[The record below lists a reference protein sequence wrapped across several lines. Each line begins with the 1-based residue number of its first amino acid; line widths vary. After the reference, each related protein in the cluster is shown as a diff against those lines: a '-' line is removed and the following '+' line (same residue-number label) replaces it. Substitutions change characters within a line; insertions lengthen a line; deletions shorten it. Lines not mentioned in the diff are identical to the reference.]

1 MRKLTISALL
11 VAAIGLPVA
20 AQEAARTS
28 FELPGEGLHPEGIAY
43 DSESDS
49 LFVSGAGTGE
59 ILRIDRDTGEVTA
72 FVEASGVPFSVLGLE
87 VAEGQLWVAGAS
99 TGEVRAY
106 SLEDG
111 SQTFVATTGE
121 GGLLNDLTVSSTGD
135 VYITDSNRPIL
146 YRVAAG
152 STEVEEWLDFTGTA
166 FEYIDDVNANGIV
179 ITEDDSHLIV
189 AQLATGQ
196 LYLIDVQSKEVQE
209 IDVGETFPG
218 ADGLVLDGNT
228 LYVVQ
233 NGADQVAVLELADDY
248 LTGSVSTVYTSPDFV
263 MPATA
268 VLVDGELII
277 TNTQFGSLGTG
288 DAELPFRLSVVPVT
302 QD

>member
-1 MRKLTISALL
+1 MRKLTLSALL
-11 VAAIGLPVA
+11 VAAVGTTVL
-20 AQEAARTS
+20 AQEEARTS

-43 DSESDS
+43 DTGSDS
-49 LFVSGAGTGE
+49 LFVTGAGTGE
-59 ILRIDRDTGEVTA
+59 ILRIDRSSGEVTV
-72 FVEASGVPFSVLGLE
+72 FVEPSGVPFSVLGLE
-87 VAEGQLWVAGAS
+87 VADGQLWVAGAM

-111 SQTFVATTGE
+111 SEVFTASTGE

-135 VYITDSNRPIL
+135 VYVTDSNRPIL
-146 YRVAAG
+146 YRVSAG
-152 STEVEEWLDFTGTA
+152 SSEIEEWLDFTGTV

-179 ITEDDSHLIV
+179 LTEDEDHLII

-196 LYLIDVQSKEVQE
+196 LWLVDVASQDVQE
-209 IDVGETFPG
+209 IDAGETFPG

-228 LYVVQ
+228 LYVIQ
-233 NGADQVAVLELADDY
+233 NSANQVAVVELADDFM
-248 LTGSVSTVYTSPDFV
+248 TGSVSDTYTSPDFM

-277 TNTQFGSLGTG
+277 TNTQFGELGTG
-288 DAELPFRLSVVPVT
+288 EADLPFRLSVVPVN
-302 QD
+302 